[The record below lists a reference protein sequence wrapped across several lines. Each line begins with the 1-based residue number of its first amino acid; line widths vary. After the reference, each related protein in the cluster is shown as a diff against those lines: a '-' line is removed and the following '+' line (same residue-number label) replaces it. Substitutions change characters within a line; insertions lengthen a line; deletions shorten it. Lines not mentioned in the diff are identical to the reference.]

1 MLFLLGSSIENILQD
16 SFWSKTRK
24 IFLDP
29 LGNKK
34 NKISNFEIEVET
46 IDNLF
51 TFNDHIDVFKI
62 DVEGYSFEVL
72 QGAYEYLKNNSP
84 TLQVE
89 ILSRKIDFADK
100 EKEIFNYLNNFNYK
114 LISRKQHYTTHL
126 FSDIRCVDYLFEKL
140 PK

>member
-1 MLFLLGSSIENILQD
+1 M
-16 SFWSKTRK
+16 
-24 IFLDP
+24 
-29 LGNKK
+29 
-34 NKISNFEIEVET
+34 
-46 IDNLF
+46 
-51 TFNDHIDVFKI
+51 
-62 DVEGYSFEVL
+62 L